1 MKSLVKT
8 KNKIIIILCLTII
21 CLGIGFAYLA
31 IELQKANS
39 NKPYFDVSFTNVE
52 LGTPVQGGKNIPL
65 STSSITNAKKT
76 INFNMTLYAP
86 RDEVSYKVT
95 VKNTGTIPAEI
106 INLIESPDYL
116 NNTTLAKTIS
126 PVRLTH
132 NDIVGKVLEPGE
144 ELTLSV
150 SAIFDYKAESETKKI
165 SYQITLI
172 TASTQAK

>member
-31 IELQKANS
+31 IELQKVNS
-39 NKPYFDVSFTNVE
+39 TKPYFDVSFTNVE

-95 VKNTGTIPAEI
+95 VKNTGTLDTAY
-106 INLIESPDYL
+106 NLVWQELYNKIGRNDLVMSYTCERL
-116 NNTTLAKTIS
+116 NSSGTVDGTCTGLTETPVKTKTI
-126 PVRLTH
+126 
-132 NDIVGKVLEPGE
+132 
-144 ELTLSV
+144 
-150 SAIFDYKAESETKKI
+150 TKKYTNRKWCY
-165 SYQITLI
+165 S
-172 TASTQAK
+172 